1 MSKQADYAL
10 RPAERRDS
18 ASIAQLANALGA
30 ETGGDGSAMTAA
42 EVERSFI
49 DEANGLDVLVAE
61 ADGDVVAYALHSVA
75 YETAFA
81 QKGGY
86 LSDLYVKPSARNR
99 GIARALMARV
109 AAIVAAEGGSFLW
122 WITKPELPDG
132 LTLYRRVAD
141 IEDPTT
147 SFAATGEKFA
157 ALAAADRVN
166 SRRAG

>member
-1 MSKQADYAL
+1 MSELADYAL
-10 RPAERRDS
+10 RPAERRDA
-18 ASIAQLANALGA
+18 ASIAHLANALGA
-30 ETGGDGSAMTAA
+30 EQGGGGTAMTAV

-61 ADGDVVAYALHSVA
+61 SEGKVVAYALHSVA

-86 LSDLYVKPSARNR
+86 LSDLYVAPSARNR

-109 AAIVAAEGGSFLW
+109 AAIVKSEGGSFLW
-122 WITKPELPDG
+122 WITKPSLPDG
-132 LTLYRRVAD
+132 LRLYRRVAD

-147 SFAATGEKFA
+147 AFAATGERFA
-157 ALAAADRVN
+157 ALVAADGVTPGQ
-166 SRRAG
+166 AG